1 MSYTIV
7 EGMTGSELFPGS
19 NAWSC
24 MASLAELSDPAKL
37 TFINYQKLL
46 TTKIWF
52 IFTRDYYSCIYKHV
66 ETKFLFAF

>member
-24 MASLAELSDPAKL
+24 MASLAELSDPPVV
-37 TFINYQKLL
+37 IP
-46 TTKIWF
+46 
-52 IFTRDYYSCIYKHV
+52 HV
-66 ETKFLFAF
+66 PT